1 MIKYY
6 REIVNEYMDI
16 HDTETRKIL
25 LAIDEED
32 QSQVLTN
39 LAHKLYDNVV
49 NQVDKIN
56 FGSIPNTKGDI
67 TKLENY
73 TQLVECIDIMQNMLV
88 EYKQS
93 IESTSIIKSA
103 LENIKSRTEKWQ
115 KAFTYNLELPIV
127 MYNTIVLSIVSSISF
142 LISATID
149 YVKSPGDN
157 EYQLSI
163 NSMAVVKT
171 KDNLLF
177 ENLDKWNKAC
187 VKGDVDKCLD
197 LVLENSKKNLMGSSV
212 GVAGTVIATV
222 AITGIILNILPILR
236 ELIFFF
242 YHSKQSLS
250 DYFVVQA
257 DLLQLNAEN
266 VKYNTEKSAK
276 EKDKIRKKQL
286 SIASKFRKISDALAI
301 KCKKAQLSAE
311 KDSAKIE
318 KKYKTSD
325 IIDSMPDSAAAS
337 SIF

>member
-16 HDTETRKIL
+16 QDTETRKIL

-32 QSQVLTN
+32 QSQLLTN

-73 TQLVECIDIMQNMLV
+73 TQLVECVDIMENMLK

-93 IESTSIIKSA
+93 LEPTQIVKSA
-103 LENIKSRTEKWQ
+103 IENIKSRTERWQ
-115 KAFTYNLELPIV
+115 KAYTLNLEFPIV

-142 LISATID
+142 LIASTID
-149 YVKSPGDN
+149 YVKSPGEQ

-163 NSMAVVKT
+163 NAMAAAKT

-177 ENLDKWNKAC
+177 EDLDKWNKAC
-187 VKGDVDKCLD
+187 QKGDVDKCLD
-197 LVLENSKKNLMGSSV
+197 YVMDNGKKNLLGASTTAGTIMA
-212 GVAGTVIATV
+212 GVAV
-222 AITGIILNILPILR
+222 TGIILNILPIIR

-250 DYFVVQA
+250 DYFAIQA
-257 DLLQLNAEN
+257 DLLQMNAEN
-266 VKYNTEKSAK
+266 VKYNTEKTSK

-286 SIASKFRKISDALAI
+286 SIAGKFRKISDALAI
-301 KCKKAQLSAE
+301 KCKKAQIAAE
-311 KDSAKIE
+311 KDSNKIE
-318 KKYKTSD
+318 KKYKTTD
-325 IIDSMPDSAAAS
+325 IMDTMPDSAAAS